1 MTRLIKA
8 ENHLLSRMKDFPMVL
23 NDYRL
28 RPDFVF
34 DTPELQI
41 LTNYS
46 VKMEKSHLRICPS
59 NLKGSST
66 PGTGC

>member
-1 MTRLIKA
+1 
-8 ENHLLSRMKDFPMVL
+8 MVL

-28 RPDFVF
+28 RSDFAF

-41 LTNYS
+41 LYQLLCQNGEVTS
-46 VKMEKSHLRICPS
+46 QDLSEQPE
-59 NLKGSST
+59 GSST